1 MRVWVDLGL
10 LALADHWKVALGGV
24 TILVVVVVGTLLF
37 GVLGS
42 DTAAADLTPTTSVQP
57 TAVPDAV
64 STPVPT
70 PVPTSVAKATPT
82 PLPKA
87 DPTSSRKLIDPI
99 VLLTNVNVPIHLTGA
114 ENIGSLEFVL
124 TYDPSVLE
132 VSGVEAGG
140 LAQSALFDFG
150 TRSPGRLWS
159 GLIDS
164 EGINGDGP
172 IAVVSFKVVGP
183 DASTSLLALENITTY
198 DASSLLDILTNATSG
213 SFTVDGRALTAPTL
227 AFPR

>member
-70 PVPTSVAKATPT
+70 LVAKVAPT

-150 TRSPGRLWS
+150 TRSLGRLWA

-172 IAVVSFKVVGP
+172 IAIVSFKVVGP
-183 DASTSLLALENITTY
+183 GASTSLLALENITTY

>member
-24 TILVVVVVGTLLF
+24 SILVVVVVGTLLF

-70 PVPTSVAKATPT
+70 PVAKVAPT

-87 DPTSSRKLIDPI
+87 DPTSSRKMIDPI

-150 TRSPGRLWS
+150 TRSPGRLWA

-183 DASTSLLALENITTY
+183 GASTSLLALENITTY

>member
-10 LALADHWKVALGGV
+10 LALADHWKVVLGGV
-24 TILVVVVVGTLLF
+24 SILVVVVVGTLLF

-70 PVPTSVAKATPT
+70 PVAKVAPT

-99 VLLTNVNVPIHLTGA
+99 VPLTNVNVPIHLTGA

-183 DASTSLLALENITTY
+183 GASKSLLALENITTY

>member
-1 MRVWVDLGL
+1 
-10 LALADHWKVALGGV
+10 
-24 TILVVVVVGTLLF
+24 
-37 GVLGS
+37 
-42 DTAAADLTPTTSVQP
+42 VQP
-57 TAVPDAV
+57 TAVPNAV

-70 PVPTSVAKATPT
+70 PVEKVAETPS
-82 PLPKA
+82 PKA
-87 DPTSSRKLIDPI
+87 DLTSSRKLIDPI

-124 TYDPSVLE
+124 TYDPSILE
-132 VSGVEAGG
+132 VTGVEAGG
-140 LAQSALFDFG
+140 LAQSALFDYG
-150 TRSPGRLWS
+150 TRSPGRLWA

-172 IAVVSFKVVGP
+172 VAVVSFKVIGP
-183 DASTSLLALENITTY
+183 GASTSPLALENITTY

>member
-70 PVPTSVAKATPT
+70 PVAKVAPT

-172 IAVVSFKVVGP
+172 IAVVFFKVVGP

-198 DASSLLDILTNATSG
+198 DASSLLDVLTNATSG

>member
-24 TILVVVVVGTLLF
+24 SILVVVVVGTLLF

-64 STPVPT
+64 STTVPT
-70 PVPTSVAKATPT
+70 PVAKVAPT

-150 TRSPGRLWS
+150 TRSPGRLWA

-183 DASTSLLALENITTY
+183 GASTSLLALENITTY

>member
-10 LALADHWKVALGGV
+10 LALADHWKVAMGGV

-70 PVPTSVAKATPT
+70 QVPTSVAKAAPT

-132 VSGVEAGG
+132 VSGVEAGD
-140 LAQSALFDFG
+140 LAQSSLFDFG
-150 TRSPGRLWS
+150 TRSPGRLWA

-183 DASTSLLALENITTY
+183 GASTSLLTLENITTY

>member
-64 STPVPT
+64 STPIPT
-70 PVPTSVAKATPT
+70 PVAKVAPT

-87 DPTSSRKLIDPI
+87 DPTSSRKMIDPI

-150 TRSPGRLWS
+150 TRSPGRLWA

-183 DASTSLLALENITTY
+183 GASTSLLALENITTY

>member
-10 LALADHWKVALGGV
+10 LALADHWKVALGGA

-42 DTAAADLTPTTSVQP
+42 DTAAADLTPTTAVQP

-70 PVPTSVAKATPT
+70 TVAKVAPT
-82 PLPKA
+82 PLPKE
-87 DPTSSRKLIDPI
+87 DPTSSRNLIDPI
-99 VLLTNVNVPIHLTGA
+99 ALLTNVDVPIYLTGA
-114 ENIGSLEFVL
+114 DNIGSLEFIL

-150 TRSPGRLWS
+150 TRSPGRLWA

-164 EGINGDGP
+164 DGINGDGP
-172 IAVVSFKVVGP
+172 VAVVSFKVIGP
-183 DASTSLLALENITTY
+183 GASTSPLVLENITTY

>member
-57 TAVPDAV
+57 TAVADAV

-70 PVPTSVAKATPT
+70 PVAKVAPP

-132 VSGVEAGG
+132 VSGAEAGG

-150 TRSPGRLWS
+150 IRSPGRLWA

>member
-24 TILVVVVVGTLLF
+24 SILVVVVVGTLLF

-70 PVPTSVAKATPT
+70 LVAKMAPT

-150 TRSPGRLWS
+150 TRSPGRLWA

-183 DASTSLLALENITTY
+183 GASTSLLALENITTY

-213 SFTVDGRALTAPTL
+213 SFKVDGRALTAPTL

>member
-1 MRVWVDLGL
+1 MREWVDLGL
-10 LALADHWKVALGGV
+10 LALADHWKVVLGGV
-24 TILVVVVVGTLLF
+24 SILVVVVVGTLLF

-70 PVPTSVAKATPT
+70 PVAKMAPT

-87 DPTSSRKLIDPI
+87 DPTSSRKMINPI
-99 VLLTNVNVPIHLTGA
+99 VLLTDVNVPIHLTGA

-150 TRSPGRLWS
+150 TRSPGRLWA

-183 DASTSLLALENITTY
+183 GASTSLLALENITTY

>member
-24 TILVVVVVGTLLF
+24 SILVVVVVGTLLF

-70 PVPTSVAKATPT
+70 LVAKMAPT

-140 LAQSALFDFG
+140 LAQSALFDFV
-150 TRSPGRLWS
+150 TRSPGRLWA

-183 DASTSLLALENITTY
+183 GASTSLLALENITAY

>member
-64 STPVPT
+64 STPVPA
-70 PVPTSVAKATPT
+70 PVAKVAPT

-150 TRSPGRLWS
+150 TRSPGRLWA

-183 DASTSLLALENITTY
+183 GASTSLLALENITTY

>member
-70 PVPTSVAKATPT
+70 PVAKVAPT

-87 DPTSSRKLIDPI
+87 DPTSSRKMIDPI

-183 DASTSLLALENITTY
+183 GASTSLLALENITTY

>member
-70 PVPTSVAKATPT
+70 PVAKVAPT

-150 TRSPGRLWS
+150 TRSPGRLWA

-183 DASTSLLALENITTY
+183 GTSTSLLALENITTY

>member
-70 PVPTSVAKATPT
+70 PVAKVAPT

-172 IAVVSFKVVGP
+172 IAVGSFKIVGP
-183 DASTSLLALENITTY
+183 GASTSLLALENITTY

>member
-42 DTAAADLTPTTSVQP
+42 DTAAADLAPTTSVQP
-57 TAVPDAV
+57 TAVPYAV
-64 STPVPT
+64 ST
-70 PVPTSVAKATPT
+70 PVPTSVAKVAPT
-82 PLPKA
+82 SLPKA
-87 DPTSSRKLIDPI
+87 DPMSPRKLIDPI
-99 VLLTNVNVPIHLTGA
+99 VLLTNVNVPIHLAGA

-150 TRSPGRLWS
+150 NRSPGRLWA

-164 EGINGDGP
+164 EGINGDGT

-183 DASTSLLALENITTY
+183 GDSTSLLALENITTY

-213 SFTVDGRALTAPTL
+213 SFTVDGQALTTPTL
-227 AFPR
+227 AFRR

>member
-10 LALADHWKVALGGV
+10 LALADHWKVVLGGV
-24 TILVVVVVGTLLF
+24 SILVVVVVGTLLF

-57 TAVPDAV
+57 TAVPDTV

-70 PVPTSVAKATPT
+70 PVAKLAPT

-87 DPTSSRKLIDPI
+87 NPTSSRKMIDPI
-99 VLLTNVNVPIHLTGA
+99 VLLPNVNVPIHLTGA

-150 TRSPGRLWS
+150 TRSPGRLWA

-183 DASTSLLALENITTY
+183 GASTSPLALENITTY

>member
-10 LALADHWKVALGGV
+10 LALADHWKVVLGGV
-24 TILVVVVVGTLLF
+24 SILVVVVVGTLLF

-42 DTAAADLTPTTSVQP
+42 DTAAADLTSTTSVQP
-57 TAVPDAV
+57 TAVPDTV

-70 PVPTSVAKATPT
+70 PVAKLAPT

-87 DPTSSRKLIDPI
+87 NPTSSRKMIDPI

-150 TRSPGRLWS
+150 TRSPGRLWA

-183 DASTSLLALENITTY
+183 GASTSLLALENITTY

>member
-24 TILVVVVVGTLLF
+24 SILVVVVVGTLLF

-70 PVPTSVAKATPT
+70 LVAKVAPT

-87 DPTSSRKLIDPI
+87 DPTPSRKLIDPI

-150 TRSPGRLWS
+150 TRSPGRLWA

-183 DASTSLLALENITTY
+183 GASTSLLALENITTY

>member
-10 LALADHWKVALGGV
+10 LALADHWKVVLGGV
-24 TILVVVVVGTLLF
+24 SILVVVVVGTLLF

-42 DTAAADLTPTTSVQP
+42 DTAAADLTSTTSVQP
-57 TAVPDAV
+57 TAVPDTV

-70 PVPTSVAKATPT
+70 PVAKLAPT

-87 DPTSSRKLIDPI
+87 NPTSSRKMIDPI
-99 VLLTNVNVPIHLTGA
+99 VLLPNVNVPIHLTGA

-140 LAQSALFDFG
+140 LAQSTLFDFG
-150 TRSPGRLWS
+150 TRSPGRLWA

-183 DASTSLLALENITTY
+183 GASTSLLALENITTY
-198 DASSLLDILTNATSG
+198 NASSLLDILTNATSG

>member
-42 DTAAADLTPTTSVQP
+42 DTAAADLTPTKAVQP
-57 TAVPDAV
+57 TAVPNAV

-70 PVPTSVAKATPT
+70 PVEKVAETPS
-82 PLPKA
+82 PKA
-87 DPTSSRKLIDPI
+87 DLTSSRKLIDPI

-132 VSGVEAGG
+132 VTGVEAGG
-140 LAQSALFDFG
+140 LAQSALFDYG
-150 TRSPGRLWS
+150 TRSPGRLWA

-172 IAVVSFKVVGP
+172 VAVVSFKVIGP
-183 DASTSLLALENITTY
+183 GASTSPVALENITTY

>member
-70 PVPTSVAKATPT
+70 PVAKVAPT

-150 TRSPGRLWS
+150 SRSPGRLWA

-183 DASTSLLALENITTY
+183 GASTSLLALENITTY

>member
-24 TILVVVVVGTLLF
+24 SILVVVVVGTLLF

-70 PVPTSVAKATPT
+70 PVAKVAPT

-150 TRSPGRLWS
+150 TRSPGRLWA

-183 DASTSLLALENITTY
+183 GASTSLLALENITTY

-227 AFPR
+227 AFTR

>member
-70 PVPTSVAKATPT
+70 PVAKVAPT

-87 DPTSSRKLIDPI
+87 NPTSSRKLIDPI

-183 DASTSLLALENITTY
+183 GASTSLLALENITTY

-213 SFTVDGRALTAPTL
+213 SFTVDGLALTAPTL

>member
-42 DTAAADLTPTTSVQP
+42 DTAVADLTPTTSLQP

-70 PVPTSVAKATPT
+70 SVAKVAPT

-87 DPTSSRKLIDPI
+87 DPTSPLKLIDPI
-99 VLLTNVNVPIHLTGA
+99 VLLTNVNVPIHLNGA

-140 LAQSALFDFG
+140 LAKSALFDFG
-150 TRSPGRLWS
+150 TRSPGRLWA

-172 IAVVSFKVVGP
+172 IAVISFKVVGP
-183 DASTSLLALENITTY
+183 GASPSLLALENITTY
-198 DASSLLDILTNATSG
+198 DASSLLDILTKATSG
-213 SFTVDGRALTAPTL
+213 SFTVDGRAFTAPTL

>member
-70 PVPTSVAKATPT
+70 PVAKVAPT

-99 VLLTNVNVPIHLTGA
+99 ILLTNVNVPIHLTGA

-150 TRSPGRLWS
+150 TRSPGRLWA

-183 DASTSLLALENITTY
+183 GASTSLLALENITTY

>member
-42 DTAAADLTPTTSVQP
+42 DTAAADLTPTTSVQA

-70 PVPTSVAKATPT
+70 PVAKVAPT
-82 PLPKA
+82 PLPKE

-132 VSGVEAGG
+132 MSGVEAGG

-150 TRSPGRLWS
+150 TRNPGRLWA
-159 GLIDS
+159 GLIDN

-183 DASTSLLALENITTY
+183 GASTSLLALENITTY

>member
-70 PVPTSVAKATPT
+70 PVAKVAPT
-82 PLPKA
+82 PLPKE

-150 TRSPGRLWS
+150 TRSPGRLWA

-183 DASTSLLALENITTY
+183 GASTSLLALENITTY
-198 DASSLLDILTNATSG
+198 NASSLLDILTNATSG

>member
-24 TILVVVVVGTLLF
+24 SILVVVVVGTLLF
-37 GVLGS
+37 GALGS

-70 PVPTSVAKATPT
+70 PVAKVAPT

-150 TRSPGRLWS
+150 TRSPGRLWA

-183 DASTSLLALENITTY
+183 GASTSLLALENITTY

>member
-10 LALADHWKVALGGV
+10 LALADHWKVVLGGV
-24 TILVVVVVGTLLF
+24 SILVVVVVGTLLF

-70 PVPTSVAKATPT
+70 PVAKVAPT

-87 DPTSSRKLIDPI
+87 EPTSSRKLIDPI

-150 TRSPGRLWS
+150 TRSPGRLWA
-159 GLIDS
+159 GLIDI

-183 DASTSLLALENITTY
+183 GASTSLLALENITTY

>member
-70 PVPTSVAKATPT
+70 PVAKVAPT

-87 DPTSSRKLIDPI
+87 DPTSSRKMIDPI

-150 TRSPGRLWS
+150 TRSPGRLWA

>member
-42 DTAAADLTPTTSVQP
+42 DTAAADLTSTTSVQP
-57 TAVPDAV
+57 TAVPDTV

-70 PVPTSVAKATPT
+70 PVAKLAPT

-150 TRSPGRLWS
+150 TRSPGRLWA

-183 DASTSLLALENITTY
+183 GASTSLLALENITTY

>member
-64 STPVPT
+64 STTVPT
-70 PVPTSVAKATPT
+70 PVVKVAPT
-82 PLPKA
+82 PLPKE

-150 TRSPGRLWS
+150 SRSPGRLWA

-183 DASTSLLALENITTY
+183 GASTSLLALENITTY

-213 SFTVDGRALTAPTL
+213 SFTVDGQALTAPTL

>member
-70 PVPTSVAKATPT
+70 PVAKAAPT

-150 TRSPGRLWS
+150 TRSPGRLWA

-172 IAVVSFKVVGP
+172 IAVVSFKIVGP
-183 DASTSLLALENITTY
+183 GASTSLLALENITTY

>member
-70 PVPTSVAKATPT
+70 PVAKVAPT

-87 DPTSSRKLIDPI
+87 DPTSFRKMIDPI

-150 TRSPGRLWS
+150 TRSPGRLWA

-183 DASTSLLALENITTY
+183 GASTSLLALENITTY

>member
-42 DTAAADLTPTTSVQP
+42 DTAAADLTPTTSVQA

-70 PVPTSVAKATPT
+70 PVAKVAPT
-82 PLPKA
+82 PLPKE

-150 TRSPGRLWS
+150 TRNPGRLWA
-159 GLIDS
+159 GLIDN

-183 DASTSLLALENITTY
+183 GASTSLLALENITTY

>member
-24 TILVVVVVGTLLF
+24 SILVVVVVGTLLF

-42 DTAAADLTPTTSVQP
+42 DSAAADLTPTTSVQP

-70 PVPTSVAKATPT
+70 PVAKVAPT

-150 TRSPGRLWS
+150 TRSPGRLWA

-183 DASTSLLALENITTY
+183 GASTSLLALENITTY
-198 DASSLLDILTNATSG
+198 DASSLLDILTNVTSG